1 MKPDGRWQSL
11 GTFRLWLTP
20 GMGVKRYI
28 ALAVGGVLLLI
39 LGVVGLSLWMFGDE
53 RSAISAPIEEFLT
66 SSNWYAFGA
75 VIALVLA
82 VAGIVVS
89 AVAIARLNRSLLSNW
104 MARPGDAAR
113 LLNRKVMLAKGPKIV
128 ALGGGSGLSNLL
140 RGLRE
145 HTSNLTAVVAVSD
158 NGGSSGR
165 LRAEYD
171 MPAPGDLTDCL
182 AALSDNESELT
193 RLLQY
198 RFKRGKELS
207 GHTFG
212 NLLIA
217 TLTEMEGDFGQA
229 LRVIN
234 RLLSLSGHVYPA
246 TAQPVNLVVTKEG
259 GVEVMGEEELRE
271 APGAVE
277 ALRIEPSAPAG
288 LPEVAAALAE
298 ADVVVLG
305 PGSLYSSTIPP
316 VLVPSI
322 RDALNRSGAKL
333 VYVANIMTEVG
344 ETDGYDAFQHVE
356 ALQRHGV
363 RAPDVVLVNSAP
375 IDPERLKNYVS
386 EGAQV
391 VETAAHRFQSTGIR
405 LQHVP
410 ILGRGEYAQH
420 DSAELARVLVQL
432 AQTEG
437 DELPV
442 TNHAPEAALS

>member
-1 MKPDGRWQSL
+1 MKGAGRL
-11 GTFRLWLTP
+11 KGFDTFRLWLTP
-20 GMGVKRYI
+20 GMGVKRFVT
-28 ALAVGGVLLLI
+28 LAVLGALLLI
-39 LGVVGLSLWMFGDE
+39 VGVVGISLWIFGDE

-75 VIALVLA
+75 GLSLLLV
-82 VAGIVVS
+82 VVGIVVS
-89 AVAIARLNRSLLSNW
+89 SLAIARLNRSLLSNW
-104 MARPGDAAR
+104 LAHPGDAAR
-113 LLNRKVMLAKGPKIV
+113 LLNRKVMLAKGPKVV

-198 RFKRGKELS
+198 RFMRGKELQ

-234 RLLSLSGHVYPA
+234 RLLSLSGSVYPA
-246 TAQPVNLVVTKEG
+246 TAQPVNLVVTKSG
-259 GVEVMGEEELRE
+259 GVEVMGEEQLRE

-277 ALRIEPSAPAG
+277 SLRIEPGTPAG
-288 LPEVAAALAE
+288 LPEVATALLAADLI
-298 ADVVVLG
+298 VLG
-305 PGSLYSSTIPP
+305 PGSLFSSTIPP

-322 RDALNRSGAKL
+322 RESINRSSAKL
-333 VYVANIMTEVG
+333 VYVVNIMTEVG
-344 ETDGYDAFQHVE
+344 ETDGFDAFQHVE

-363 RAPDVVLVNSAP
+363 RAPDVVLVNSTP
-375 IDPERLKNYVS
+375 IDPERLQNYVS
-386 EGAQV
+386 EGAQQ
-391 VETAAHRFQSTGIR
+391 VETAANRFEAAGIR
-405 LQHVP
+405 LEHVAM
-410 ILGRGEYAQH
+410 LGRGEYAQH
-420 DSAELARVLVQL
+420 DSPELARVLVAL
-432 AQTEG
+432 AAPNSGNVALTR
-437 DELPV
+437 P
-442 TNHAPEAALS
+442 APEAALS